1 VDRINKL
8 LAHAGVASRR
18 AVDALIRQGR
28 VTVNGSV
35 VHELGVKI
43 DSRRDA
49 IKVDGRRIH
58 LAPRSS
64 LYLMLNKP
72 GGVVT
77 TLQDPEGRTTV
88 RDLLH
93 GIRGRVFPVGRLDY
107 HSEGLLFLTNDG
119 DWAQDLMH
127 PERHVARCY
136 RVRVRGTPCTQ
147 TLERLAAGI
156 RLEGRRTSPA
166 EFRVTRPGTNAW
178 LDVTLYEGRKNQIR
192 RMLAAVGHPVAKLR
206 RVSIG
211 GVRLGELPVGRL
223 RHLTREELRGLKGA
237 VRGARKKP

>member
-1 VDRINKL
+1 VERINKL

-18 AVDALIRQGR
+18 AVDALILEGR

-35 VHELGVKI
+35 VRELGVKI
-43 DSRRDA
+43 DADRDA
-49 IKVDGRRIH
+49 VKVDGRRIH
-58 LAPRSS
+58 LSPRAR

-72 GGVVT
+72 DGVVT
-77 TLQDPEGRTTV
+77 TLDDPEGRATV

-127 PERHVARCY
+127 PERHVAKGY
-136 RVRVRGTPCTQ
+136 RVRVRGTPSVK

-156 RLEGRRTSPA
+156 RLEGRRTGPA
-166 EFRVTRPGTNAW
+166 EFRVTKPGTNAW

-192 RMLAAVGHPVAKLR
+192 RMLAAAGHPVGKLR

-211 GVRLGELPVGRL
+211 GVQLGELPVGRL
-223 RHLTREELRGLKGA
+223 RHLTEKELRGLKGA

>member
-1 VDRINKL
+1 MDRVNKL
-8 LAHAGVASRR
+8 LARAGVASRR
-18 AVDALIRQGR
+18 AVDALILEGR
-28 VTVNGSV
+28 VTVNGAV
-35 VHELGVKI
+35 VRELGVKI
-43 DSRRDA
+43 DPARDA
-49 IKVDGRRIH
+49 VKVDGRRIH
-58 LAPRSS
+58 LESCPR
-64 LYLMLNKP
+64 LYLMLHKP

-77 TLQDPEGRTTV
+77 TLDDPEGRATV
-88 RDLLH
+88 GALLR

-119 DWAQDLMH
+119 DWAHDLMH

-136 RVRVRGTPCTQ
+136 RVRVRGTPCTK

-156 RLEGRRTSPA
+156 RLEGRRTGPA
-166 EFRVTRPGTNAW
+166 VFRVTKPGTNAW